1 MLVVDDSVKM
11 AALVKRGLEE
21 GGYSVDVAGDAADGL
36 WLATEHQYDAIV
48 LDVVLSNEPDAED
61 GFDVCAGLRQQGCW
75 SPVLMLTA
83 RDAVHDRVHGLDVG
97 ADDYLTKPFS
107 FEELLA
113 RIRALVRRG
122 GEQRP
127 VELVAGDLRLN
138 PATADVRRGD
148 RPITLTAKER
158 SLLEYFMRHP
168 DEVLSRTRLIEH
180 LWDFA
185 FDANSNV
192 VDVHVRNLRDKI
204 DRPFGRSSIQTLRG
218 EGYRFRDDTDDTLDA
233 SSS

>member
-1 MLVVDDSVKM
+1 M

-21 GGYSVDVAGDAADGL
+21 GGYSVDVAGDATDGF
-36 WLATEHQYDAIV
+36 WLASENEYDAIV
-48 LDVVLSNEPDAED
+48 LDVVLSSEPDAED
-61 GFDVCAGLRQQGCW
+61 GFDLCRRLREKGRW

-83 RDAVHDRVHGLDVG
+83 RDAVRDRVHGLDVG

-122 GEQRP
+122 GDHRP
-127 VELVAGDLRLN
+127 VELVAGDLTLN
-138 PATADVRRGD
+138 PATSEVRRGD
-148 RPITLTAKER
+148 EPITLTAKER
-158 SLLEYFMRHP
+158 SLLEYFMRHQG
-168 DEVLSRTRLIEH
+168 EVLSRTRLIEH

-218 EGYRFRDDTDDTLDA
+218 EGYRFHDDSLGSPSA
-233 SSS
+233 

>member
-1 MLVVDDSVKM
+1 M

-21 GGYSVDVAGDAADGL
+21 GGYSVDVAADATDGF
-36 WLATEHQYDAIV
+36 WLASENQYDAIV
-48 LDVVLSNEPDAED
+48 LDVVLSSEPDAED
-61 GFDVCAGLRQQGCW
+61 GFDVCRRLREAGRW

-83 RDAVHDRVHGLDVG
+83 RDAVRDRVHGLDVG

-122 GEQRP
+122 GDQRP
-127 VELVAGDLRLN
+127 VELVAGDLALN
-138 PATADVRRGD
+138 PATAEVRRGD
-148 RPITLTAKER
+148 RPIALTAKER
-158 SLLEYFMRHP
+158 SLLEYFMRHQ

-204 DRPFGRSSIQTLRG
+204 DRPFGRSSIHTLRG
-218 EGYRFRDDTDDTLDA
+218 EGYRFHDDSLGA
-233 SSS
+233 PSA

>member
-1 MLVVDDSVKM
+1 MRVLVVEDSVKM
-11 AALVKRGLEE
+11 AALVKRALEE
-21 GGYSVDVAGDAADGL
+21 GGYSVDVAGDATDGF
-36 WLATEHQYDAIV
+36 WLASEHPYDAIV
-48 LDVVLSNEPDAED
+48 LDVVLSSDPGAEN
-61 GFDVCAGLRQQGCW
+61 GFDVCRRLREAGRW
-75 SPVLMLTA
+75 SPILMLTA
-83 RDAVHDRVHGLDVG
+83 RDAVGDRVHGLDVG

-127 VELVAGDLRLN
+127 VELVVGDLRLN
-138 PATADVRRGD
+138 PATAEVWRGD
-148 RPITLTAKER
+148 QPVTLTAKER

-168 DEVLSRTRLIEH
+168 GEILSRSRLIEH

-185 FDANSNV
+185 FDSNSNV

-218 EGYRFRDDTDDTLDA
+218 EGYRFRDDPLDPLPT
-233 SSS
+233 

>member
-1 MLVVDDSVKM
+1 MLVVEDSVKM

-21 GGYSVDVAGDAADGL
+21 DGYSVDIAGDATDGL
-36 WLATEHQYDAIV
+36 WLAAEHEYDAII
-48 LDVVLSNEPDAED
+48 LDVVLSSEADAQD
-61 GFDVCAGLRQQGCW
+61 GFDVCRRIREAGGW

-83 RDAVHDRVHGLDVG
+83 RDAVRDRVHGLDVG

-107 FEELLA
+107 FEELGA

-122 GEQRP
+122 GGQRP
-127 VELVAGDLRLN
+127 VELIAGDLHLD
-138 PATADVRRGD
+138 PATAQVSRGD
-148 RPITLTAKER
+148 QPITLTSKER

-168 DEVLSRTRLIEH
+168 GEVLSRARLIEH

-218 EGYRFRDDTDDTLDA
+218 EGYRFHDDALDA
-233 SSS
+233 ASP

>member
-1 MLVVDDSVKM
+1 MLVVEDSVKM

-21 GGYSVDVAGDAADGL
+21 GGYSVDVAGDATDGF
-36 WLATEHQYDAIV
+36 WLAAEHPYDAII
-48 LDVVLSNEPDAED
+48 LDVVLSSEPDVED
-61 GFDVCAGLRQQGCW
+61 GFDVCRRLREAGCW
-75 SPVLMLTA
+75 SPILMLTA
-83 RDAVHDRVHGLDVG
+83 RDAVRDRVHGLDVG

-113 RIRALVRRG
+113 RMRALVRRG
-122 GEQRP
+122 GEERP
-127 VELVAGDLRLN
+127 VELVVGDLRLN
-138 PATADVRRGD
+138 PATAQVRRGEQL
-148 RPITLTAKER
+148 ITLTAKER
-158 SLLEYFMRHP
+158 SLLEYFMCHLG
-168 DEVLSRTRLIEH
+168 EVLSRTRLIEH

-218 EGYRFRDDTDDTLDA
+218 EGYRFRDDALDPPSA
-233 SSS
+233 

>member
-1 MLVVDDSVKM
+1 VLVVEDSVKM
-11 AALVKRGLEE
+11 AALMKRGLEE
-21 GGYSVDVAGDAADGL
+21 GGYSVDVAADATDGL
-36 WLATEHQYDAIV
+36 WLASEHDYDAIV
-48 LDVVLSNEPDAED
+48 LDVVLSSDPDEPD
-61 GFDVCAGLRQQGCW
+61 GFDVCRRLRESGRW

-83 RDAVHDRVHGLDVG
+83 RDAVRDRVHGLDVG

-113 RIRALVRRG
+113 RMRALVRRG
-122 GEQRP
+122 GERRP
-127 VELVAGDLRLN
+127 VELMVGDLRLN
-138 PATADVRRGD
+138 PATAEVRRGED
-148 RPITLTAKER
+148 PIILTAKER

-168 DEVLSRTRLIEH
+168 GEVLSRTRLIEH

-185 FDANSNV
+185 FDSNSNV

-218 EGYRFRDDTDDTLDA
+218 EGYRFHDDPLGPSA
-233 SSS
+233 P